1 MFPRIRLHILTR
13 CSQYYICL
21 PGRGLS
27 LRQSW
32 KTSPL
37 QGGSPGVHA
46 ASSYPVCAPGSRLT
60 THKRPSIKFI
70 CGLVEE
76 NSLHTPG
83 SRFTVS
89 QSFYVRGSASEHLP
103 KRQSVH
109 PTLQHPG
116 LINPPTPLHNPTSR
130 SYQPPP
136 TAHSNTGVLSN
147 SSTAHSNTHVLQ
159 TPPLHTPTPGSYQ
172 TPPIAHSNT
181 RVLQTPVH
189 MHRLSS
195 WHKRTRYIKTWC
207 CSTPASHHCPSAV
220 AIQREVPTRH
230 SCWLLALFVLSATQL
245 SLLAHILLSSPRL
258 RGSVW

>member
-1 MFPRIRLHILTR
+1 MFPRIRSHILTR

-46 ASSYPVCAPGSRLT
+46 ASSYPVCAPGSRPT

-89 QSFYVRGSASEHLP
+89 QSLYVRGSASEHLP
-103 KRQSVH
+103 TRQSVH
-109 PTLQHPG
+109 LTLQHPG
-116 LINPPTPLHNPTSR
+116 LINTPTPLHNPTSR
-130 SYQPPP
+130 SYQ
-136 TAHSNTGVLSN
+136 
-147 SSTAHSNTHVLQ
+147 
-159 TPPLHTPTPGSYQ
+159 TPPLHTPTPGSYKLLLHTPTPGSYQ
-172 TPPIAHSNT
+172 TPPIAHSHT
-181 RVLQTPVH
+181 Q
-189 MHRLSS
+189 
-195 WHKRTRYIKTWC
+195 
-207 CSTPASHHCPSAV
+207 
-220 AIQREVPTRH
+220 
-230 SCWLLALFVLSATQL
+230 VLSN
-245 SLLAHILLSSPRL
+245 PRARAQAL
-258 RGSVW
+258 